1 MLQGEDF
8 IKSVTV
14 KDENDNLID
23 LTEVAITQ
31 IKCFVFVGAK
41 LIEKFALVTPDTNGT
56 TYSPLVLDG
65 TNKVVI
71 KLTRQQTATM
81 PTGTLFVETT
91 VIRTDANFAEGKQTK
106 YLSRNVEDV
115 LQSNSY

>member
-8 IKSVTV
+8 IKSVTI
-14 KDENDNLID
+14 KDENDILID
-23 LTEVAITQ
+23 LTAIEITQ
-31 IKCFVFVGAK
+31 IKCFAFVGAK
-41 LIEKFALVTPDTNGT
+41 LIEKFALITPEPNGT
-56 TYSPLVLDG
+56 TYSPLTLDG
-65 TNKVVI
+65 ANKVVI

-91 VIRTDANFAEGKQTK
+91 VIRTNANFAEGKQTK
-106 YLSRNVEDV
+106 YLARNVEDV